1 MDVLLPHYVKLF
13 SHHLFFHYLPGF
25 ILSFRYFQKN
35 NKMISLTTNSTSLRR
50 ALFCLH
56 WNDILFSFAL
66 DEKMLIDRCASY
78 WNNFLISF
86 ADSIDGTLLFEKA
99 NFTEFRKSWLNG
111 EFAINC
117 LRKSERYV
125 EHASIIE
132 KVISWLSSNI
142 FYEIDALSLLEDF
155 AITF

>member
-1 MDVLLPHYVKLF
+1 
-13 SHHLFFHYLPGF
+13 
-25 ILSFRYFQKN
+25 
-35 NKMISLTTNSTSLRR
+35 MISLTTNSTSLRR

-117 LRKSERYV
+117 LRKSKRYV
-125 EHASIIE
+125 KHASIIE
-132 KVISWLSSNI
+132 KVISWLSSVPEQSSNI
-142 FYEIDALSLLEDF
+142 FYEIDELSLLEDF